1 MKQLIARGVL
11 TERGRGA
18 YVYTPGFIQQPENIE
33 LVDRGMRYTMQFM
46 NDCVRLGLIQWVG
59 GGAAG
64 VVVAIGT
71 TLLAR
76 SFTLSDQIAVLT
88 ERTAV
93 TEQKVAT
100 LQIDFQDVRNEVRT
114 ANDRLTELRLIVGNI
129 AVKLDVMPQHL
140 PLPRKPGEP

>member
-1 MKQLIARGVL
+1 MTTETGRRPTRETSADIEARLARLEEAVTGL
-11 TERGRGA
+11 G
-18 YVYTPGFIQQPENIE
+18 Y
-33 LVDRGMRYTMQFM
+33 
-46 NDCVRLGLIQWVG
+46 RLGLIQWVS

-76 SFTLSDQIAVLT
+76 SFTLSDQIAALT

-129 AVKLDVMPQHL
+129 AVKLDAMPQHL
-140 PLPRKPGEP
+140 PPPRKPGEP

>member
-1 MKQLIARGVL
+1 
-11 TERGRGA
+11 
-18 YVYTPGFIQQPENIE
+18 
-33 LVDRGMRYTMQFM
+33 
-46 NDCVRLGLIQWVG
+46 
-59 GGAAG
+59 
-64 VVVAIGT
+64 VVAIGT

-76 SFTLSDQIAVLT
+76 SFTLSDQIAALT

-129 AVKLDVMPQHL
+129 AVKLDAMPQHL
-140 PLPRKPGEP
+140 PPPRKPGEP

>member
-1 MKQLIARGVL
+1 MTTETGRRPTRETSADIEARLARLEEAVTGL
-11 TERGRGA
+11 GH
-18 YVYTPGFIQQPENIE
+18 
-33 LVDRGMRYTMQFM
+33 
-46 NDCVRLGLIQWVG
+46 RLGLIQWVSG
-59 GGAAG
+59 GGAG

-76 SFTLSDQIAVLT
+76 SFTLSDQIAALT

-129 AVKLDVMPQHL
+129 AVKLDAMPQHL
-140 PLPRKPGEP
+140 PPPRKPGEP